1 MYVRSLC
8 QCRILAIFA
17 ILSTMYIFT
26 GCESVKR
33 GDHHKNSEGVSYYQR
48 GQYDQALAHFQEA
61 IRLNPNNADAY
72 YNLASTYQ
80 KQAIQYHQPALQV
93 QAENYY
99 RACLDHKPTPETTIC
114 CYRGIATIMNQRN
127 QGVQAEEL
135 LKSWGSRNP
144 NSLDPKLELAYL
156 YEAQGKNKEAL
167 ASLQEA
173 GTLAPN
179 DYRVYY
185 KTGVIQQKLGQ
196 PQAALDQF
204 LMAGRLNPS
213 DTEIANRIT
222 TLRSQ
227 VGTQPHSDLL
237 AAAKN
242 PATGNNW
249 KSTTSNTASTIP
261 ALTGSHPNPS
271 GSIDKIGNVAAPTIS
286 MVPPDFSKKTPSV
299 AQTTAGTPSGSMNI
313 QTTSASSTTA
323 PDKESKGSSTFP
335 TYTNSLANTTPAA
348 LPNASKTATSPV
360 PVPPVQK
367 TTPPRIPD
375 GTGVNPFDLS
385 HPKPVQPAPVN
396 PPVASPSGAAA
407 APSLSGST
415 APPVPAVAPVKVQ
428 SLGNGPPRLSLGSGL

>member
-1 MYVRSLC
+1 M
-8 QCRILAIFA
+8 
-17 ILSTMYIFT
+17 
-26 GCESVKR
+26 KK
-33 GDHHKNSEGVSYYQR
+33 GDHNKNTEGVVYYQQ

-80 KQAIQYHQPALQV
+80 KQSVQYRQPALQA

-99 RACLDHKPTPETTIC
+99 RACLDHNPNPETTVC

-135 LKSWGSRNP
+135 LKSWGTRNP

-156 YEAQGKNKEAL
+156 YEAQGKNREAL

-213 DTEIANRIT
+213 DSEIANRIT
-222 TLRSQ
+222 LLRSQ
-227 VGTQPHSDLL
+227 VGSKTNSDLL
-237 AAAKN
+237 AAKT
-242 PATGNNW
+242 PGTSGSNW
-249 KSTTSNTASTIP
+249 KSASSNPASTVP
-261 ALTGSHPNPS
+261 ALPGSNSGNSGNTGNINNTP
-271 GSIDKIGNVAAPTIS
+271 APAIS

-299 AQTTAGTPSGSMNI
+299 AQTTSSVPGSMNI
-313 QTTSASSTTA
+313 QKTSAATSAA
-323 PDKESKGSSTFP
+323 PNNGASGSGTFP

-348 LPNASKTATSPV
+348 IPNKPAAQASVPKVSAPQNQTAP
-360 PVPPVQK
+360 K
-367 TTPPRIPD
+367 IPD

-385 HPKPVQPAPVN
+385 HPAPVQTAAVPAP
-396 PPVASPSGAAA
+396 ASTAPGAAA
-407 APSLSGST
+407 STAPSLPST
-415 APPVPAVAPVKVQ
+415 PTAQVPAAAPAKIQ
-428 SLGNGPPRLSLGSGL
+428 TIGNGPPRLSVGSGL